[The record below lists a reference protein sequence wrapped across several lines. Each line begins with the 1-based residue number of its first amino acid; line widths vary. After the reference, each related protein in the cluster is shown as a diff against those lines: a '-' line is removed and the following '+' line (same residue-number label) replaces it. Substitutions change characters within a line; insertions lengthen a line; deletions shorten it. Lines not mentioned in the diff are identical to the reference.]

1 MKKYFNYLGIMA
13 AAAMTLVSCAKEI
26 DTVSKEDAISEEGI
40 PFEFVAN
47 PETKTTID
55 GLQTKWAA
63 DDAVNLF
70 HAVAGSTTYESDGE
84 FTIASEDLATGTFK
98 GTLKES
104 LSSGSYDWYAVY
116 PYNKYITSIH
126 NVGDNPARYYIG
138 CRSDKAQVQTGNN
151 STAHLSGANYPLYGK
166 ASAVSY
172 DAMPSVT
179 LSNIASFVK
188 IDVTNKN
195 EEPLTVSNIVF
206 TAPDGS
212 EIVGQYNIDFAAE
225 PLVFTKYSTYAADY
239 ATLTVESGEP
249 IAKDETASFYI
260 GIKPFTAAAGSEFTV
275 SVNGYEKTIVTAH
288 ANTFEAS
295 KVKTVAFD
303 YDYVDSVVEPEG
315 NGWYQVLRS
324 SWLKAGDK
332 IVFTNITNT
341 VGMGTQGGTIR
352 TTVTGLTMS
361 DSKLNIGESVQWE
374 LVNGSTSGTWAFKE
388 GDNYLVWNSGNSAEV
403 SSTLNESSS
412 WNVSIESDG
421 TAIITNANTPERI
434 LQYNSSSPRFAC
446 YTSSQ
451 QKLHIFKQY
460 SLPELDA
467 ISVLVAPDNSNKTIE
482 VTWADVSGAT
492 NYSVEC
498 TGQPTQNIA
507 PGVEYAQFTGLEY
520 GTEYTITL
528 TASADGFES
537 SSDSDVVVLVDP
549 TAKLINAIKTSI
561 DDVPA
566 AGVSTVLES
575 DVYELVN
582 ATDGDITVT
591 YDGSVVTA
599 AAAADGDV
607 LYDVANNAGAAR
619 SGWIKIAVAGGNTI
633 QIDVNQLA
641 GVSSKT
647 YTITWNSTNN
657 SKSVSAYTETWTV
670 TADGLT
676 CNMQNFN
683 NNGNQ
688 WEYVK
693 CGRKN
698 TASVATIITSTAIP
712 EAIRTVTLTID
723 ALTVSKINSIKLYTS
738 SDSSSWTEAGT
749 FDKGTGDKSV
759 VVSSPAVNEYYKI
772 ECDCASGS
780 SNGLLTIKKLVF
792 TTN

>member
-1 MKKYFNYLGIMA
+1 
-13 AAAMTLVSCAKEI
+13 MTLVSCAKEI

-104 LSSGSYDWYAVY
+104 LASGSYDWYAVY
-116 PYNKYITSIH
+116 PHNKYITSIH

-138 CRSDKAQVQTGNN
+138 CREDKAQVQTGNN

-260 GIKPFTAAAGSEFTV
+260 GIKPFTAAAGSDFKV
-275 SVNGYEKTIVTAH
+275 SVNGYEKTIHTTK
-288 ANTFEAS
+288 ANTFES
-295 KVKTVAFD
+295 GKIKTVAFD
-303 YDYVDSVVEPEG
+303 YDAEPVG
-315 NGWYQVLRS
+315 PDPY
-324 SWLKAGDK
+324 SWVKTPIGSLVAGDV
-332 IVFTNITNT
+332 IVIVDETSS
-341 VGMGTQGGTIR
+341 R
-352 TTVTGLTMS
+352 ALS
-361 DSKLNIGESVQWE
+361 SA
-374 LVNGSTSGTWAFKE
+374 NGSSSLPVATAVTISSNKLTASPAENLQFVFEVPSAGNYSFKAVNST
-388 GDNYLVWNSGNSAEV
+388 DYLYTTDTNKGVRVGS
-403 SSTLNESSS
+403 
-412 WNVSIESDG
+412 
-421 TAIITNANTPERI
+421 NANKVFVWDSGYLKNVATGRYVGVYDS
-434 LQYNSSSPRFAC
+434 QDWRC
-446 YTSSQ
+446 YTSINANIENTQ
-451 QKLHIFKQY
+451 TAFYKKV
-460 SLPELDA
+460 SLTPSEEHN
-467 ISVLVAPDNSNKTIE
+467 IT
-482 VTWADVSGAT
+482 
-492 NYSVEC
+492 
-498 TGQPTQNIA
+498 IA
-507 PGVEYAQFTGLEY
+507 PTSH
-520 GTEYTITL
+520 GTVTTSPASKAEEGALVTITVTPEDGYAL
-528 TASADGFES
+528 TSLAVIDASSASVTVTDNKFS
-537 SSDSDVVVLVDP
+537 MPSSDVTI
-549 TAKLINAIKTSI
+549 TAVFGLQASVTALKTSI
-561 DDVPA
+561 DGVPA
-566 AGVSTVLES
+566 AGVAAEVETG
-575 DVYELVN
+575 VYSLTN
-582 ATDGDITVT
+582 ATDSNISVT
-591 YDGSVVTA
+591 FDGTVVTDAEA
-599 AAAADGDV
+599 AGGEV
-607 LYDVANNAGAAR
+607 LYSVAANTGAAR
-619 SGWIKIAVAGGNTI
+619 TGWIKIAVAGGNAI
-633 QIDVNQLA
+633 KIDVNQLA
-641 GVSSKT
+641 GVAGKT

-657 SKSVSAYTETWTV
+657 SKSVTSYTDDWTV
-670 TADGLT
+670 TADGIT

-683 NNGNQ
+683 NNSNK

-698 TASVATIITSTAIP
+698 NASVATIITAVAIP
-712 EAIRTVTLTID
+712 ETIKTVTLTID
-723 ALTVSKINSIKLYTS
+723 ALTADKINSIKLYTS
-738 SDSSSWTEAGT
+738 SDSSSWAEAGS
-749 FDKGTGDKSV
+749 FSKSTGDQSV
-759 VVSSPAVNEYYKI
+759 IISSPAANLYYKI

-780 SNGLLTIKKLVF
+780 SNGLLTISKLIL
-792 TTN
+792 TTY

>member
-260 GIKPFTAAAGSEFTV
+260 GIKPFTAAAGSDFKV
-275 SVNGYEKTIVTAH
+275 SVNGYEKTIHTTK
-288 ANTFEAS
+288 ANTFES
-295 KVKTVAFD
+295 GKIKTVAFD
-303 YDYVDSVVEPEG
+303 YDAEPVG
-315 NGWYQVLRS
+315 PDPY
-324 SWLKAGDK
+324 SWVKTPIGSLVAGDV
-332 IVFTNITNT
+332 IVIVDETSS
-341 VGMGTQGGTIR
+341 R
-352 TTVTGLTMS
+352 ALS
-361 DSKLNIGESVQWE
+361 SA
-374 LVNGSTSGTWAFKE
+374 NGSSSLPVATAVTISSNKLTASPAENLQFVFEVPSAGNYSFKAVNST
-388 GDNYLVWNSGNSAEV
+388 DYLYTTDTNKGVRVGS
-403 SSTLNESSS
+403 
-412 WNVSIESDG
+412 
-421 TAIITNANTPERI
+421 NANKVFVWDSGYLKNVATGRYVGVYDS
-434 LQYNSSSPRFAC
+434 QDWRC
-446 YTSSQ
+446 YTSINANIENTQ
-451 QKLHIFKQY
+451 TAFYKKV
-460 SLPELDA
+460 SLTPSEEHN
-467 ISVLVAPDNSNKTIE
+467 IT
-482 VTWADVSGAT
+482 
-492 NYSVEC
+492 
-498 TGQPTQNIA
+498 IA
-507 PGVEYAQFTGLEY
+507 PTSH
-520 GTEYTITL
+520 GTVTTSPASKAEEGALVTITVTPEDGYAL
-528 TASADGFES
+528 TSLAVIDASSASVTVTDNKFS
-537 SSDSDVVVLVDP
+537 MPSSDVTI
-549 TAKLINAIKTSI
+549 TAVFGLQASVTALKTSI

-566 AGVSTVLES
+566 AGVAAEVETG
-575 DVYELVN
+575 VYSLTN
-582 ATDGDITVT
+582 ATDSNISVT
-591 YDGSVVTA
+591 FDGTVVTDAEA
-599 AAAADGDV
+599 AGGDV
-607 LYDVANNAGAAR
+607 LYSVAANTGAAR
-619 SGWIKIAVAGGNTI
+619 TGWIKIAVAGGNTI
-633 QIDVNQLA
+633 KIDVNQIGAVDSIVDVLDRSLTGVTGTSYAEWSGKKSVSTAVYA
-641 GVSSKT
+641 GQSAGGNESIQLRSNNNNSGIITTTSGGSAKKVVV
-647 YTITWNSTNN
+647 TWNSNTSNGRTLN
-657 SKSVSAYTETWTV
+657 IYGKNSAYSSPT
-670 TADGLT
+670 DLY
-676 CNMQNFN
+676 N
-683 NNGNQ
+683 NTTQGTLL
-688 WEYVK
+688 
-693 CGRKN
+693 G
-698 TASVATIITSTAIP
+698 TIVYGTST
-712 EAIRTVTLTID
+712 ELTI
-723 ALTVSKINSIKLYTS
+723 
-738 SDSSSWTEAGT
+738 
-749 FDKGTGDKSV
+749 TGDYSYIGMR
-759 VVSSPAVNEYYKI
+759 SNSGAMYLEEIKI
-772 ECDCASGS
+772 TWE
-780 SNGLLTIKKLVF
+780 
-792 TTN
+792 